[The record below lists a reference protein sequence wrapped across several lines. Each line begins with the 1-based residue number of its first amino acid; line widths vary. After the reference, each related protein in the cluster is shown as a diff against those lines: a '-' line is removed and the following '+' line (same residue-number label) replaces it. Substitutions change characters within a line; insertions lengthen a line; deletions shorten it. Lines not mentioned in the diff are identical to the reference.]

1 MAHGPA
7 TPGRPEA
14 ASPLA
19 ATGPG
24 PEPRTSSLPRW
35 ATVAGVVALIVAVG
49 AGAYWF
55 RQRTPVLPTEQA
67 AAPPPAVPAQQQ
79 PESPTSPKSVS
90 TPPTEEEPVVASV
103 PVLPEPSVPAPL
115 DHAAIETALGL
126 GRAERRLVQQGLVE
140 AGQEPEPA
148 DGLFGGEQT
157 RTRQAIRA

>member
-1 MAHGPA
+1 M
-7 TPGRPEA
+7 
-14 ASPLA
+14 
-19 ATGPG
+19 
-24 PEPRTSSLPRW
+24 
-35 ATVAGVVALIVAVG
+35 
-49 AGAYWF
+49 
-55 RQRTPVLPTEQA
+55 LPTEQA